1 MKNDCFL
8 SFIFFLLSISIRL
21 RRVKL
26 KGVLMFLVKDEI
38 NSEKSNARAR
48 VLVI

>member
-1 MKNDCFL
+1 M
-8 SFIFFLLSISIRL
+8 SISIRL
-21 RRVKL
+21 RQIKLRRVFL
-26 KGVLMFLVKDEI
+26 WVFFLVKDEI